1 MRLINTNY
9 DIDLEF
15 KENETQVLVIESKQL
30 LSELLWD
37 FLRQYSG
44 NDGDF
49 ILSTDSKILNIAKA
63 CDLIIDPFRV
73 DFTNRKINTKL
84 HQELSEI
91 IQEDFYEEIGN
102 INTLAMQVLD
112 GASSKIPYPLTY
124 DINTDIS
131 AFLKIYDIK
140 IDDYS
145 DNLLER
151 ICIYL
156 KLMSSICDVKLFII
170 VGISNF
176 IDNTGLKALYET
188 AFYEK
193 VSLLI
198 VENNE
203 RDWLNDEAVTI
214 IDKDRCL
221 IQIK

>member
-44 NDGDF
+44 SDRDF
-49 ILSTDSKILNIAKA
+49 ILSSDNKILNIAKS

-73 DFTNRKINTKL
+73 DFNNRRINTKL
-84 HQELSEI
+84 HQELSQI

-112 GASSKIPYPLTY
+112 GASSKIPYPLIY
-124 DINTDIS
+124 NINTDIS

-176 IDNTGLKALYET
+176 IDNTGLRALYET

-198 VENNE
+198 IENNE
-203 RDWLNDEAVTI
+203 RDWLNNEEVTI

-221 IQIK
+221 IQI

>member
-1 MRLINTNY
+1 MKLINTNY

-15 KENETQVLVIESKQL
+15 KENETQVLVVESKQL

-37 FLRQYSG
+37 FLKQSSG

-49 ILSTDSKILNIAKA
+49 ILSTDGKILNIAKA
-63 CDLIIDPFRV
+63 SDLIIDPFGI
-73 DFTNRKINTKL
+73 DFSNRKINTKL
-84 HQELSEI
+84 QQELSEI

-102 INTLAMQVLD
+102 INTLTMQVLD

-145 DNLLER
+145 ENLLER

-156 KLMSSICDVKLFII
+156 KLMSKICDIKLFII

-198 VENNE
+198 IENNE

-214 IDKDRCL
+214 IDNDRCL
-221 IQIK
+221 IQI